1 MKERGILFSAAMV
14 RAILEGRKS
23 QTRRVC
29 YTFGENMHN
38 GPIMRL
44 GFIVSSV
51 FNRGRRHA
59 GMEMERKFTG
69 KGWGLAQC
77 IQTDV
82 DDYVTFPI
90 RSPYGQPGDRMVVRE
105 AYWAWG
111 KWVPN
116 GATAAGRKKFKFMP
130 VGTSLRYQE
139 NPPKQTVKRDGECG
153 WVYRHA
159 RYMPKAHSRITLE
172 LTDVRVQRVQEIS
185 EEDAKAEG
193 VWRETFKP
201 SYKVAFAVLW
211 DSINAK
217 RGFGWVENVWVWALT
232 FRRLP

>member
-1 MKERGILFSAAMV
+1 MKERGILFSGSMI
-14 RAILEGRKS
+14 RAILDNRKT
-23 QTRRVC
+23 QTRRV
-29 YTFGENMHN
+29 GKLVGND
-38 GPIMRL
+38 GPQLDYSAWRYLRISWVEALWQHRQD
-44 GFIVSSV
+44 I
-51 FNRGRRHA
+51 RRVIKQH
-59 GMEMERKFTG
+59 
-69 KGWGLAQC
+69 C
-77 IQTDV
+77 
-82 DDYVTFPI
+82 
-90 RSPYGQPGDRMVVRE
+90 PYGVPGDRMVVRE